1 MLYVFFF
8 FFFYLLK
15 SFAVPNFL
23 PHTIIFFNT
32 SRNWNWLTNR
42 FFFSRRFNLLFFSS
56 LCEYVCTSWS
66 ITSWEPFVVIHTHIH
81 TIYLRSAQVFSEFY
95 MQQNKTKAKQSKT
108 TTKCISLLLVS
119 NTARTHIFHPI
130 QKYSIHQPHSLC
142 AILYCTCVS
151 IELVFFSFI
160 RLFCSKNFCVLKF
173 HCSIEFNGIRIF
185 FFYIH
190 TLRKKVTRL
199 LFYCC
204 VCIFFYSKRL
214 LFSPRLYRRQ
224 SKEE

>member
-1 MLYVFFF
+1 
-8 FFFYLLK
+8 
-15 SFAVPNFL
+15 
-23 PHTIIFFNT
+23 
-32 SRNWNWLTNR
+32 
-42 FFFSRRFNLLFFSS
+42 
-56 LCEYVCTSWS
+56 
-66 ITSWEPFVVIHTHIH
+66 
-81 TIYLRSAQVFSEFY
+81 

-204 VCIFFYSKRL
+204 VCIFFLFKASSFLSTSVSKTVKRRIIENAAVSRRIRNTQYDGMYSYTCNL
-214 LFSPRLYRRQ
+214 LKHPQPNALLNFQCRCM
-224 SKEE
+224 KMIGDK